1 MREIEENERY
11 GHLDENGDV
20 IPGTVKSGNYYN
32 DQMDYDSDGNS
43 NFGNEIND
51 EENVNVGKF
60 AGFDNN
66 SNYCEN
72 GDDYSDNDNNS
83 SNSEKFD
90 YFDGDGE
97 KVLHGYENLAYEEAY
112 VRRRM

>member
-11 GHLDENGDV
+11 GHLDENGEV
-20 IPGTVKSGNYYN
+20 IPGTIKSGNYYN
-32 DQMDYDSDGNS
+32 DHYNSDGNS
-43 NFGNEIND
+43 GNEIND
-51 EENVNVGKF
+51 EESVNVHKF

-66 SNYCEN
+66 YCEN
-72 GDDYSDNDNNS
+72 GENYSDNNS
-83 SNSEKFD
+83 SDSEKFD

-97 KVLHGYENLAYEEAY
+97 KILHGYENLAYEEAY